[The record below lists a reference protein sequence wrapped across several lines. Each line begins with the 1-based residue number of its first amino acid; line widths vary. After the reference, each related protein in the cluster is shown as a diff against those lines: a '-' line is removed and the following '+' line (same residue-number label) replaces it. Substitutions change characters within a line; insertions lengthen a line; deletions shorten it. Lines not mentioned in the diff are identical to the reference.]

1 LPEILKWTS
10 PTILLKAQLI
20 RGRLALQHHFI
31 NHRMTDFN
39 PLDYPCCLSVPLRL
53 VESDWAAHVP
63 FAMFLID
70 ALRPQSIVELG
81 TLDGVSYCAFCQA
94 VRELKLGTRCHAIT
108 DRQSDQ
114 QSHDTDAMLKDLRE
128 HHDPLYEG
136 FSTLTESTFDQALA
150 HFEDG
155 TIDLLHVDDR
165 QDYAQL
171 RQLLESWLPKMSRS
185 GVMLFHGIGLRESG
199 FGVWKLWEE
208 LKPLYPYFEFTH
220 ERGLGLITTGD
231 ALPQGLRPLM
241 EASEQE
247 AALIRQFFAQL
258 GQRLKVGLEKE
269 QSDERERK
277 TNSLVQ
283 KSETAREKLRKE
295 LAARERTIDSLS
307 TELAAKEGYLRDI
320 LNSRAWRWVRR
331 YWEIRQRYAPSLTGV
346 VRRTL
351 SINRAAL
358 KVEEIVKQPQI
369 DPAYA
374 SLTLLPGLKPAEPGI
389 LLGDSSPVAQLHKAD
404 IICFSIIDWEFR
416 YQRPQQLMSQFAA
429 HGHRVFYIRLD
440 QFLSDAS
447 APRFSIKKLKEN
459 LYEIK
464 LAALRHQWVNLE
476 TVERANAEALLS
488 SLAELRRA
496 LHIDEAIGYVQIP
509 SWAHVALAA
518 RERWGWHIIY
528 DCMDEWRDFPGLGQA
543 VAEIEPQMVEG
554 CDLLVVTAAALYEKW
569 RTSARSMLL
578 ARNAVDYDFYAEHYQ
593 QNSLLA
599 DARHPVIGYF
609 GAIADWFDVELMTE
623 VARRRPQYTFV
634 LLGGVFDVDIRELES
649 LPNVRL
655 LGQRPYEEMPQYL
668 YHFDVCLIP
677 FKVNSITEATDPVK
691 MYEYLSAGK
700 AVVSVALSELEPFR
714 DYLYLAHDRED
725 FLVQLDRAVAEND
738 PEKVAER
745 RRFASSNTWPQ
756 RYVSIIN
763 ALEATTPRASII
775 VVAYN
780 NLALTR
786 LCLESILRHTEYLNY
801 EIIVVDN
808 NSSDGTQDYL
818 RRVAAE
824 DSRVRIILNSQNE
837 GFARA
842 NNQGVAM
849 STGQRLVLLNNDTI
863 VSPGWLSRLLR
874 HLEDPRV
881 GMVGPVTNF
890 AGNEARIEVS
900 YKTYTEMLTFARE
913 HTHLHDGQAADIYVL
928 AMFCVALRRETYE
941 MTGPLDEQFRIG
953 MFEDDDYAQ
962 RIRAAGLRVVCAADV
977 FVHHFGQAAFKKL
990 IRDGR
995 YEELFDENRRRY
1007 EAKWHLKWTPHR
1019 HGPLDFKQRGDAPAP
1034 VVEVFRDNG
1043 SYRERS

>member
-1 LPEILKWTS
+1 
-10 PTILLKAQLI
+10 
-20 RGRLALQHHFI
+20 
-31 NHRMTDFN
+31 MTDFN
-39 PLDYPCCLSVPLRL
+39 PLDYPCCLSSPLRL

-94 VRELKLGTRCHAIT
+94 VRELKLGARCHAIN
-108 DRQSDQ
+108 DRQRVK
-114 QSHDTDAMLKDLRE
+114 QSHDTDGMLKDLRA
-128 HHDPLYEG
+128 HHDLLYAG
-136 FSTLTESTFDQALA
+136 FSTLTESTFDQSLA

-155 TIDLLHVDDR
+155 TIDLLHVNDR
-165 QDYAQL
+165 QDYPQIRHL
-171 RQLLESWLPKMSRS
+171 FESWLPKMSPS
-185 GVMLFHGIGLRESG
+185 GVMLFHGTQARESVS
-199 FGVWKLWEE
+199 GVWKLWEE
-208 LKPLYPYFEFTH
+208 LKPLYPHFEFTH
-220 ERGLGLITTGD
+220 EHGLGLIMTGD
-231 ALPQGLRPLM
+231 ALPHGLCPLLK
-241 EASEQE
+241 ASEQE

-258 GQRLKVGLEKE
+258 GQRLKVRLEKE
-269 QSDERERK
+269 QSDERERR
-277 TNSLVQ
+277 TSSLARESVA
-283 KSETAREKLRKE
+283 AREKLHKE
-295 LAARERTIDSLS
+295 LEAKERTIDSLS
-307 TELAAKEGYLRDI
+307 TELAAKASYLHDI
-320 LNSRAWRWVRR
+320 LSSRAWRWVRR
-331 YWEIRQRYAPSLTGV
+331 YWEIRQRYALSLTGV
-346 VRRTL
+346 FRRTL
-351 SINRAAL
+351 STGRDAL

-374 SLTLLPGLKPAEPGI
+374 SLTLLPALKPTESGV

-404 IICFSIIDWEFR
+404 IICFSIINWEFR

-440 QFLSDAS
+440 HFLSNAS
-447 APRFSIKKLKEN
+447 APRFHIKKLKEN

-476 TVERANAEALLS
+476 TIERANAESLLS

-528 DCMDEWRDFPGLGQA
+528 DCMDEWKDFPGLGQA
-543 VAEIEPQMVEG
+543 VAETEPQLVEG

-569 RTSARSMLL
+569 RTRARSLLL
-578 ARNAVDYDFYAEHYQ
+578 ARNAVDYDFYLEHYQ

-599 DARHPVIGYF
+599 DVPHPVIGYF

-634 LLGGVFDVDIRELES
+634 LLGGVFDVDISELES
-649 LPNVRL
+649 LPNVRV

-677 FKVNSITEATDPVK
+677 FKVNSITESTDPVK

-700 AVVSVALSELEPFR
+700 PVVSVALSELEPFR

-738 PEKVAER
+738 AGMVAER
-745 RRFASSNTWPQ
+745 RRFAFSNTWPQ
-756 RYVSIIN
+756 RYKSIMN
-763 ALEATTPRASII
+763 AMEAATARVSII

-786 LCLESILRHTEYLNY
+786 LCLESILRYTEYPNY

-808 NSSDGTQDYL
+808 NSSDGTQGYL
-818 RRVAAE
+818 RRLAAE
-824 DSRVRIILNSQNE
+824 HSRVRIILNSKNE

-842 NNQGVAM
+842 NNQGIALG
-849 STGQRLVLLNNDTI
+849 TGQYLVLLNNDT
-863 VSPGWLSRLLR
+863 VVPPGWLSRLLR
-874 HLEDPRV
+874 HLEDPGV

-900 YKTYTEMLTFARE
+900 YRTYAEMLTFARE
-913 HTHLHDGQAADIYVL
+913 HTHLHDGQAADIEVL

-941 MTGPLDEQFRIG
+941 AMGPLDEQFRIG

-990 IRDGR
+990 ISDGR

-1007 EAKWHLKWTPHR
+1007 EAKWNLKWTPHR
-1019 HGPLDFKQRGDAPAP
+1019 HGPLNFKQTERAPTT

-1043 SYRERS
+1043 SYRESA

>member
-1 LPEILKWTS
+1 
-10 PTILLKAQLI
+10 
-20 RGRLALQHHFI
+20 
-31 NHRMTDFN
+31 MTDFN
-39 PLDYPCCLSVPLRL
+39 PLDYPCCLSSPLRL
-53 VESDWAAHVP
+53 VSSPGAAHVP
-63 FAMFLID
+63 FAMFLVD
-70 ALRPQSIVELG
+70 ALRPQTIVELG
-81 TLDGVSYCAFCQA
+81 TLSGVSYCAFCQA
-94 VRELKLGTRCHAIT
+94 VKELKLATRCYAVN
-108 DRQSDQ
+108 DRQSFK
-114 QSHDTDAMLKDLRE
+114 QSRDTNDPFKDLRE
-128 HHDPLYEG
+128 HHDPLYAG
-136 FSTLTESTFDQALA
+136 FSTLIEGAFDQALA

-155 TIDLLHVDDR
+155 TIDLLHIDAR
-165 QDYAQL
+165 QDYAQVKHL
-171 RQLLESWLPKMSRS
+171 FESWLPKLSQS
-185 GVMLFHGIGLRESG
+185 GVMLFHDTGLRESG
-199 FGVWKLWEE
+199 LGVWKLWEE
-208 LKPLYPYFEFTH
+208 LKPLYSHFEFTH
-220 ERGLGLITTGD
+220 EHGLGLIIKDD
-231 ALPQGLRPLM
+231 ALPHRLRPLVK
-241 EASEQE
+241 ADEQE

-258 GQRLKVGLEKE
+258 GQRLKVRLEKE
-269 QSDERERK
+269 RSDELAQK
-277 TNSLVQ
+277 TSSLVRESQ
-283 KSETAREKLRKE
+283 AARDKLRKE
-295 LAARERTIDSLS
+295 LSARERTIDSLS
-307 TELAAKEGYLRDI
+307 TELAAKEGYLQDI

-331 YWEIRQRYAPSLTGV
+331 YWEIRQRYTPSLKSV
-346 VRRTL
+346 FRRTL
-351 SINRAAL
+351 SAGRDAL
-358 KVEEIVKQPQI
+358 KVEGIVKGPGI

-374 SLTLLPGLKPAEPGI
+374 SLTLLPGLKPTESDA
-389 LLGDSSPVAQLHKAD
+389 LHGDASPVAQLHKAD
-404 IICFSIIDWEFR
+404 VICFSIIDWEFR

-440 QFLSDAS
+440 HFLSDAS
-447 APRFSIKKLKEN
+447 AQLFHIKKLKEN

-476 TVERANAEALLS
+476 TIEGANAEALVS
-488 SLAELRRA
+488 SLAELRRE
-496 LHIDEAIGYVQIP
+496 LHIDEAISYVQIP
-509 SWAHVALAA
+509 SWANVALAT

-528 DCMDEWRDFPGLGQA
+528 DCMDEWKDFPGLGQG

-569 RTSARSMLL
+569 RTRARTIVL

-599 DARHPVIGYF
+599 DAPRHVIGYF
-609 GAIADWFDVELMTE
+609 GAIAGWFDVELMTE

-649 LPNVRL
+649 LPNVRV

-677 FKVNSITEATDPVK
+677 FKVNSITESTDPVK

-700 AVVSVALSELEPFR
+700 PVVSVALSELEPFR
-714 DYLYLAHDRED
+714 DHLYLAHDRED

-738 PEKVAER
+738 AEKVAER

-756 RYVSIIN
+756 RYRSILN
-763 ALEATTPRASII
+763 ALEAVIPRASLI

-786 LCLESILRHTEYLNY
+786 LCIESILRHTEYHNY

-808 NSSDGTQDYL
+808 NSSDGTQSYL
-818 RRVAAE
+818 RRLADE
-824 DSRVRIILNSQNE
+824 HSRVRILLNSENE

-849 STGQRLVLLNNDTI
+849 STGQYLVLLNNDT
-863 VSPGWLSRLLR
+863 VVPPGWLSRLLR
-874 HLEDPRV
+874 YLQDPGV

-900 YKTYTEMLTFARE
+900 YRTYAEMLTFARE
-913 HTHLHDGQAADIYVL
+913 HTQLHDGQAADIEVL

-941 MTGPLDEQFRIG
+941 MMGPLDEQFRIG

-990 IRDGR
+990 IKDGR

-1007 EAKWHLKWTPHR
+1007 EAKWNLKWTPHK
-1019 HGPLDFKQRGDAPAP
+1019 HGPLDFKQTGYAPAP
-1034 VVEVFRDNG
+1034 VVEVFQDNG
-1043 SYRERS
+1043 NHLERA